1 MCQPGLSSDARGFQ
15 VLAANE
21 SISQSADFSII
32 QKILTANLCI
42 KPVAGRMPAQYRTD
56 DTPAPYR
63 TDATKDYPEA
73 VQISDQPAFMEFS
86 VDSEARFTYPSPSG
100 VTVLGSRVAVVQPK
114 GDTASSKRLL
124 TILGSRAPG
133 FGLMQHGSEAASVRF
148 SKLAGSGVFDERSGC
163 NDSRISTPIVLKKSD
178 HLPTAL
184 SLGSVSARSLLV
196 LLWVLRVA
204 FPAGPR
210 FRWSSCSPGCGMPML
225 GSACVPMQR
234 GTVDSEFVIS
244 GSIALRNRIGHE
256 KCRPQSRR
264 SGAPL
269 ALSLG
274 GVREVSLVESAVV
287 LLVSL
292 HGYIPAACPRFCR
305 SSRSLDRGVTV
316 LGFRVPVMMKQNR
329 STSACIHALPLPFFH
344 SIQASSPSLGFGMTM
359 LGSRVRSIMQCNNRS
374 TAASVRFSKLAGFVL
389 LPAAAAM
396 IPLSLIAGRRCR
408 TSRSFGSCT
417 LPWALPSSVCVFEGA
432 VALSVALHGYIPTA
446 CPNFRRSS
454 RSLDCG
460 VTVLGSRV
468 PCMMKHSTAAS
479 VQALPLLFFYSV
491 HASSP
496 SLGFGM
502 TMSGSRV
509 RSIMQ
514 CNNRSTV
521 SSVQFPRPVAFSQRV
536 RAPEISWTPS
546 GFCILAA
553 TCLLQSQNS
562 QLERAVD
569 LLLVHSTHG
578 LFATY
583 SADPAF
589 RRSCPMPGS
598 VISLRSLAAV
608 ARESPGK
615 PSQSRLLGCWTPLAV
630 SLGCVSVRESQFAL
644 LNALHE
650 NTPAAG
656 SSLPWSSP
664 SPGMIVSGS
673 CVPGRMQ
680 HNSSTVTSVQ
690 FPRPWAFSQR
700 VRAPEIPCI
709 PIRSVACLSQS
720 QSSPLERALPLLLV
734 HSVLASSPSLG
745 FGTMLGP
752 RVRSIRRAASV
763 RFSKLAVFLPSAQVT
778 FAGFSSVA
786 CLSWAPAA
794 RIPGTVTPS
803 LAACESPGKPSQCH
817 SRFLSSW
824 TFLGLVRVAGWSS
837 SPSLVRGM
845 TAVGSRLPSI
855 LKHDNRSARPLYSFR
870 GLLHFCRE
878 SRVVRIPFAF
888 CVGAGSCLSQ
898 LQGYQFKRAL
908 PSLLGIVH
916 SIHGVPATPGFRAS
930 SRLGFGTVLG
940 SRVPGMQCNN
950 CRAAAFAQLP
960 RLTGFLLVPR
970 AAAAMIPSLIAG
982 RRCRTSRSVGSCTLP
997 WALPSRACVFEST
1010 VVLSVSLHGYI
1021 PAACPRF
1028 RRSSRSLDRGVTV
1041 FGSRVPGMMKQD
1053 CSTAASIQA
1062 LPLLFFHSSHASS
1075 PSLGFGM
1082 TMLGSRVRSIMQCNN
1097 RSTAASVRF
1106 SKLAGFV
1113 LLPAAAAMIPP
1124 SLIAGRRCRT
1134 SRSFGSCTLP
1144 WTLPSSVCVFEGA
1157 VALSVALHGYI
1168 PTACPNFRRSSRS
1181 LDCGVTVLGSRVPC
1195 MMKHST
1201 AASVQ
1206 ALPLLFFYSVHASS
1220 PSLGFGMTMSGS
1232 RVRSIMQCN
1241 NCSAAASVRFSNLA
1255 RFVLLSAAAAMI
1267 PPRRTSQSRFFGP
1280 GTLPSALTPGRVCV
1294 FDSTFVLFVL
1304 SVALH
1309 GYIAAACPQFGPTP
1323 AVAGL
1328 VLGLRVQGMTQHER
1342 SPAASVQISKLA
1354 AFVLQPAAAA
1364 MIPASLIA
1372 GRQCRTSRSFG
1383 SWTLPWALPSRV
1395 CVFEST
1401 VFLSVSLHGYI
1412 PAACPRFRR
1421 SSRSLSSVPGMMKQN
1436 RSTAASI
1443 QFPRIAAFSRRIR
1456 APVIDWTCLLWS
1468 QNSQLERALPL
1479 LHSIYC
1485 IASLV
1490 GSDRAAPAC
1499 KLRRQWPQPRPLLVL
1514 GARAA
1519 SLRNQAEATIHELL
1533 EGIQALELAR
1543 ATARVSPVTQ
1553 ICSPLAVLVS
1563 RRCFHLWDP
1572 ASRSRLLQFDL
1583 AEMQVMQIDPAM
1595 RVTKSELAANRRC
1608 LTVETAWKEPR
1619 DTSGLVLF
1627 EGGTRSP
1634 PLELERIAGDLA
1646 RLWPAAAASVP
1657 SVEKTLQH
1665 GGFVALI
1672 QETLS
1677 FAESGESVTLAGHS
1691 LGANVAQKVAECLDG
1706 AGVDVR
1712 GIVALDLRTTGRR
1725 AAQIPDFHPSL
1736 VPALAP
1742 RIRLETLQVA
1752 LESPLVPFPPM
1763 PQRQFRLRSEVAQE
1777 ATVPEMDKL
1786 LTDTDHFM
1794 LRQSHVWDIAAS
1806 VYQKAGPGFR
1816 ALRGSSMWAR
1826 SGNSKCKGVG

>member
-1 MCQPGLSSDARGFQ
+1 MRDKRTMSIGAAQTRSSEKPVLSPQLKGPDQPISQTFRGETSLSHKVSLRNPPGFLPLLDGSSAVLAMCQPGLSSDARGFQ

-763 RFSKLAVFLPSAQVT
+763 RFSK
-778 FAGFSSVA
+778 
-786 CLSWAPAA
+786 
-794 RIPGTVTPS
+794 
-803 LAACESPGKPSQCH
+803 
-817 SRFLSSW
+817 
-824 TFLGLVRVAGWSS
+824 
-837 SPSLVRGM
+837 
-845 TAVGSRLPSI
+845 
-855 LKHDNRSARPLYSFR
+855 
-870 GLLHFCRE
+870 
-878 SRVVRIPFAF
+878 
-888 CVGAGSCLSQ
+888 
-898 LQGYQFKRAL
+898 
-908 PSLLGIVH
+908 
-916 SIHGVPATPGFRAS
+916 
-930 SRLGFGTVLG
+930 
-940 SRVPGMQCNN
+940 
-950 CRAAAFAQLP
+950 
-960 RLTGFLLVPR
+960 LTGFLLVPR

-1806 VYQKAGPGFR
+1806 VYQK
-1816 ALRGSSMWAR
+1816 
-1826 SGNSKCKGVG
+1826 

>member
-1 MCQPGLSSDARGFQ
+1 MRDKRTMSIGAAQTRSSEKPVLSPQLKGPDQPISQTFRGETSLSHKVSLRNPPGFLPLLDGSSAVLAMCQPGLSSDARGFQ

-1124 SLIAGRRCRT
+1124 SLIAGR
-1134 SRSFGSCTLP
+1134 
-1144 WTLPSSVCVFEGA
+1144 
-1157 VALSVALHGYI
+1157 
-1168 PTACPNFRRSSRS
+1168 
-1181 LDCGVTVLGSRVPC
+1181 
-1195 MMKHST
+1195 
-1201 AASVQ
+1201 
-1206 ALPLLFFYSVHASS
+1206 
-1220 PSLGFGMTMSGS
+1220 
-1232 RVRSIMQCN
+1232 
-1241 NCSAAASVRFSNLA
+1241 
-1255 RFVLLSAAAAMI
+1255 
-1267 PPRRTSQSRFFGP
+1267 
-1280 GTLPSALTPGRVCV
+1280 
-1294 FDSTFVLFVL
+1294 
-1304 SVALH
+1304 
-1309 GYIAAACPQFGPTP
+1309 
-1323 AVAGL
+1323 
-1328 VLGLRVQGMTQHER
+1328 
-1342 SPAASVQISKLA
+1342 
-1354 AFVLQPAAAA
+1354 
-1364 MIPASLIA
+1364 
-1372 GRQCRTSRSFG
+1372 QCRTSRSFG

-1806 VYQKAGPGFR
+1806 VYQK
-1816 ALRGSSMWAR
+1816 
-1826 SGNSKCKGVG
+1826 